1 VSHPKAKLT
10 VHGRRLLVER
20 VLELGWTVPMAAE
33 AQGCSSATGYKWIRR
48 FTAEGP
54 EGLRDR
60 SSRPRRSPAR
70 MCPDREAAILARR
83 QATLEGPHRIA
94 WALGEAPST
103 VHRVLRRLGAPRL
116 RDLDRPTRVVV
127 RYERER
133 PGELVHVDV
142 KKQGRIPAGGGWRIH
157 GRDRRAG
164 SRRLRGQGY
173 DFIHAAVDDRS
184 RLAYA
189 EILADERKETASA
202 FMARAIGFFADRGI
216 TVERVLTDNGS
227 CYRSKPFARVL
238 AEAGIG
244 HRRTRPYR
252 PQTNGKV
259 ERFNLTLKWE
269 WAYSRPY
276 GTNASRTEALER
288 WLHHYNYHRPH
299 MAHAGRTPITVLN
312 NVPRKHS

>member
-1 VSHPKAKLT
+1 MSHPRAKLT
-10 VHGRRLLVER
+10 VQGRQLLVER
-20 VLELGWTVPMAAE
+20 VLEQGWTVPMASE

-48 FTAEGP
+48 FHTEGLQ
-54 EGLRDR
+54 GLRDR
-60 SSRPRRSPAR
+60 SSRPHRSPAR
-70 MCPDREAAILARR
+70 LSPDRERAIAARR

-133 PGELVHVDV
+133 PGELVHVDI
-142 KKQGRIPAGGGWRIH
+142 KKQGRIPKGGGWRIH
-157 GRDRRAG
+157 GRAAMPGRH
-164 SRRLRGQGY
+164 RGEGY
-173 DFIHAAVDDRS
+173 DFVHAAVDDRS
-184 RLAYA
+184 RVAYA
-189 EILADERKETASA
+189 EILPDERKETAAA
-202 FMARAIGFFADRGI
+202 FMTRAFGFFAERGI

-227 CYRSKPFARVL
+227 CYRSRTFARML
-238 AEAGIG
+238 ADAGVA

-269 WAYSRPY
+269 WAYARAYDS
-276 GTNASRTEALER
+276 NESRTQALGR
-288 WLHHYNYHRPH
+288 WLHAYNYHRPH
-299 MAHAGRTPITVLN
+299 MAHAGRPPITAVN
-312 NVPRKHS
+312 NVPRKHT

>member
-1 VSHPKAKLT
+1 MSHPRAKLT
-10 VHGRRLLVER
+10 VQGRLLLVER
-20 VLELGWTVPMAAE
+20 VLQGGWSVPMAAE

-48 FTAEGP
+48 FLAEGM

-60 SSRPRRSPAR
+60 SSRPHLSPER
-70 MCPDREAAILARR
+70 LSPDREAAILSRR
-83 QATLEGPHRIA
+83 EATLEGPHRIA

-116 RDLDRPTRVVV
+116 RDLDRPTRTVV

-133 PGELVHVDV
+133 PGELIHVDI
-142 KKQGRIPAGGGWRIH
+142 KKQGKIPAGGGWRVH
-157 GRDRRAG
+157 GRAAMAG
-164 SRRLRGQGY
+164 GHGGQGY
-173 DFIHAAVDDRS
+173 DFVHAAVDDRS

-189 EILADERKETASA
+189 EILADERKESASA
-202 FMARAIGFFADRGI
+202 FMTRAITFFADRGI
-216 TVERVLTDNGS
+216 TVERVLTDNGA
-227 CYRSKPFARVL
+227 CYRSREFARVL
-238 AEAGIG
+238 ADAGVG

-269 WAYSRPY
+269 WAYARPY
-276 GTNASRTEALER
+276 ETNDSRTAELER

-299 MAHAGRTPITVLN
+299 MAHGGRTPITVLN
-312 NVPRKHS
+312 NVPRKHT

>member
-1 VSHPKAKLT
+1 MSHPRARLT
-10 VHGRRLLVER
+10 VQGRQLLVER
-20 VLELGWTVPMAAE
+20 VLEQGWSVPMAAE
-33 AQGCSSATGYKWIRR
+33 AQGCPSATGYKWIRR

-70 MCPDREAAILARR
+70 LSARREAAILSRR
-83 QATLEGPHRIA
+83 QTTLEGPHRIA

-216 TVERVLTDNGS
+216 TVERVLTDNGA

-288 WLHHYNYHRPH
+288 WLQHYNYHRPH

>member
-1 VSHPKAKLT
+1 VGSP
-10 VHGRRLLVER
+10 
-20 VLELGWTVPMAAE
+20 
-33 AQGCSSATGYKWIRR
+33 ATGYKWVRR
-48 FTAEGP
+48 FTAEGL

-60 SSRPRRSPAR
+60 SSRPRRSPLR
-70 MCPDREAAILARR
+70 LCPDREAAILARR

-116 RDLDRPTRVVV
+116 RDLDRPTRVIV

-142 KKQGRIPAGGGWRIH
+142 KKQGRIPDGGGWRIH

-173 DFIHAAVDDRS
+173 DFVHAAVDDRS

-189 EILADERKETASA
+189 EILPDERKETASA
-202 FMARAIGFFADRGI
+202 FMTRAIGFFSDRGI
-216 TVERVLTDNGS
+216 TVERVLTDNGA
-227 CYRSKPFARVL
+227 CYRSRPFARVL
-238 AEAGIG
+238 ADAGVG

-269 WAYSRPY
+269 WAYARLY
-276 GTNASRTEALER
+276 ETNVSRTEALER

-299 MAHAGRTPITVLN
+299 MAHAGKPPITALN
-312 NVPRKHS
+312 NVPRKHT

>member
-1 VSHPKAKLT
+1 VSHPRAKLT
-10 VHGRRLLVER
+10 VQGRQLLVAR
-20 VLELGWTVPMAAE
+20 VLEGGWTVPMAAE
-33 AQGCSSATGYKWIRR
+33 AQGCSAATGYKWLRR
-48 FTAEGP
+48 FVAEGP

-60 SSRPRRSPAR
+60 SCRPHRSPMR
-70 MCPDREAAILARR
+70 LDHRREAAILARR
-83 QATLEGPHRIA
+83 EATLEGPHRIA
-94 WALGEAPST
+94 WALGEAPAT

-116 RDLDRPTRVVV
+116 RDLDRPSRIVV

-142 KKQGRIPAGGGWRIH
+142 KKQGRIPDGGGWRIH
-157 GRDRRAG
+157 GKGIRRG
-164 SRRLRGQGY
+164 GRVKRGFGY

-189 EILADERKETASA
+189 EIHSDERKETASA
-202 FMARAIGFFADRGI
+202 FMTRALGFFADRGI
-216 TVERVLTDNGS
+216 TVERVLTDNGA
-227 CYRSKPFARVL
+227 CYRSLPFAQVL
-238 AEAGIG
+238 ADAGVG

-269 WAYSRPY
+269 WAYARAY
-276 GTNASRTEALER
+276 DTNSSRTEALGR

-299 MAHAGRTPITVLN
+299 MAHEGRAPITVLN
-312 NVPRKHS
+312 NVPRKHT